1 MGSTGNSAEVASQL
15 DVVID
20 GTWVLV
26 PWVDR
31 DRNIVR
37 VDIYSPQCSHP
48 LGVYFTNQ
56 LDPNPW
62 PVSNAFYLLDPH
74 GYGLNIERGSRPA
87 VGMPVSGIDRSINH
101 CVEFAR
107 PLGSNW
113 DLMLSISAG
122 PDKWLSSDTFDPQT
136 TDKHG
141 HTVNCFSGKDAPKGK
156 ISSMQTLSFMG
167 VTAVALHGAPA
178 KAQGLLPEPWSGNGT
193 MIFEDEVPYIP
204 TLQHERVAIFA
215 MANLAGLDLALEYPL
230 PARTPAVAAPA
241 DPRRQGMHTGTFCG
255 HSLLVLP

>member
-1 MGSTGNSAEVASQL
+1 MGFPFRRRSPQRGNPSSAMHDTGTPITGRRITPPEREQQICARFCMGSTGNSAEVASQL

-74 GYGLNIERGSRPA
+74 GY
-87 VGMPVSGIDRSINH
+87 
-101 CVEFAR
+101 
-107 PLGSNW
+107 
-113 DLMLSISAG
+113 
-122 PDKWLSSDTFDPQT
+122 
-136 TDKHG
+136 
-141 HTVNCFSGKDAPKGK
+141 
-156 ISSMQTLSFMG
+156 
-167 VTAVALHGAPA
+167 AL
-178 KAQGLLPEPWSGNGT
+178 
-193 MIFEDEVPYIP
+193 
-204 TLQHERVAIFA
+204 
-215 MANLAGLDLALEYPL
+215 
-230 PARTPAVAAPA
+230 
-241 DPRRQGMHTGTFCG
+241 
-255 HSLLVLP
+255 